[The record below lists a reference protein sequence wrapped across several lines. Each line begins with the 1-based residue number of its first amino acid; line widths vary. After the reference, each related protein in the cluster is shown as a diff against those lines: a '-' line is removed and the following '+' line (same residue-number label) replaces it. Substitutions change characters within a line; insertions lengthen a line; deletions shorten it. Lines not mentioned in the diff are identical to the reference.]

1 MLTSVVKKVTWVGRA
16 TVFLIGLAVIVAV
29 VFFGIS
35 SMVFGSN
42 AAMSITKLAGA
53 AEQLNGPTHQVPYKT
68 PDTKTTSKPGGTRTL
83 WAVINAD
90 GTTARGSGVQSSKKE
105 PPPPGGGQSGEYDV
119 IFKRNV
125 SGCAYVASF
134 ADERQT
140 GEVSASSLG
149 PGTPNGVYVQ
159 TVTDNGTKEVYSD
172 RPFHLAVFC

>member
-1 MLTSVVKKVTWVGRA
+1 MLTGVVKKVIWVGRA
-16 TVFLIGLAVIVAV
+16 TVFLVGLAVIVAV
-29 VFFGIS
+29 VFFAVS
-35 SMVFGSN
+35 SVVLGSN
-42 AAMSITKLAGA
+42 TATSITKLAGA
-53 AEQLNGPTHQVPYKT
+53 AKLNRPTHRVHYNP
-68 PDTKTTSKPGGTRTL
+68 PGTKIASKPGGTQTL

-90 GTTARGSGVQSSKKE
+90 GTIARGSGVQSSKKE

-159 TVTDNGTKEVYSD
+159 TVTDNGTNEVYSD

>member
-1 MLTSVVKKVTWVGRA
+1 MLTGVVKKVMWVGRA
-16 TVFLIGLAVIVAV
+16 TVFLVGLAVIVAV
-29 VFFGIS
+29 VFFAVS
-35 SMVFGSN
+35 SMVLGSN
-42 AAMSITKLAGA
+42 TATSIIKLAGA
-53 AEQLNGPTHQVPYKT
+53 AELNRPTHQVHYKT
-68 PDTKTTSKPGGTRTL
+68 PGTGTTSKPEGTQTL

-90 GTTARGSGVQSSKKE
+90 GTTARGSDVQSSKKE

>member
-1 MLTSVVKKVTWVGRA
+1 MLMGVVEKVMWVGRA
-16 TVFLIGLAVIVAV
+16 TVFLVGLAVIVAV
-29 VFFGIS
+29 VFWVGS
-35 SMVFGSN
+35 RALGSN
-42 AAMSITKLAGA
+42 GQPFILEQANAAAKNPGNA
-53 AEQLNGPTHQVPYKT
+53 
-68 PDTKTTSKPGGTRTL
+68 SKPGGTQTL

-125 SGCAYVASF
+125 SKCAYIASF

-140 GEVSASSLG
+140 GEVSASSMG

-159 TVTDNGTKEVYSD
+159 TVSSNGTNEVYRD
-172 RPFHLAVFC
+172 KPFHLAVFC

>member
-1 MLTSVVKKVTWVGRA
+1 MLTSVVKKVVWVGKD

-29 VFFGIS
+29 VFFAVS
-35 SMVFGSN
+35 SMVVGSN
-42 AAMSITKLAGA
+42 TATSITKLAAA
-53 AEQLNGPTHQVPYKT
+53 AELNGPKHQVPYKT
-68 PDTKTTSKPGGTRTL
+68 PGTKTTSKPGGTQTL

-125 SGCAYVASF
+125 SSCAYIASF

-140 GEVSASSLG
+140 GEVSASRSL
-149 PGTPNGVYVQ
+149 GTPNGVYVQ
-159 TVTDNGTKEVYSD
+159 TVTDNGTREVYSD